1 MKKSGKG
8 GKERRMM
15 IKERRGKTGIGEHDG
30 KRGEKEGWRKSR
42 GLGRKRRRKNGMGKE
57 QMWRI

>member
-1 MKKSGKG
+1 MWEKRKRRKR
-8 GKERRMM
+8 ERMM
-15 IKERRGKTGIGEHDG
+15 IKERRGRTGIGEHDG

>member
-1 MKKSGKG
+1 
-8 GKERRMM
+8 MM
-15 IKERRGKTGIGEHDG
+15 IKERRGKTGKGEHDG